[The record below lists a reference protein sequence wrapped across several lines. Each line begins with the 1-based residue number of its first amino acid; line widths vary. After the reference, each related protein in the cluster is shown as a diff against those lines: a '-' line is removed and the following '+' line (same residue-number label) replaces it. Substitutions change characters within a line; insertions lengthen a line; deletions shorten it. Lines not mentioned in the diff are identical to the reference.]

1 MTNASSPPVIGV
13 PCCQKNIGNHL
24 FHVAGE
30 KYVAAAA
37 QGAGALPWIIPPLDG
52 DPDRLAALLDRLD
65 GLLLTGSRSNV
76 HPGHYHD
83 APDTVQCQ
91 PYDEAR
97 DATTLPLI
105 RGALARGLPVLA
117 ICRGF
122 QELNVALGGS
132 LHPRVHETPG
142 LSDHREP
149 ASDDLDVQYGPSHPV
164 RLTPGGRLAA
174 LADGATSLM
183 VNSLHGQGLDRLADG
198 LLVEAT
204 APDGLVEAVSVTDH
218 PFAIAVQWHPEWRFA
233 ENPFSRNL
241 FAAFGAAARQTRGA

>member
-1 MTNASSPPVIGV
+1 MTHVPTLPVIGV
-13 PCCQKNIGNHL
+13 PCCQKTIGKHL

-52 DPDRLAALLDRLD
+52 DPCRLEALLDRLD

-83 APDTVQCQ
+83 APDAVQCQ

-132 LHPRVHETPG
+132 LHPRVHDVPG
-142 LSDHREP
+142 LADHREP

-174 LADGATSLM
+174 LADGAVSLM

-204 APDGLVEAVSVTDH
+204 APDGLVEAVSVSDH

-241 FAAFGAAARQTRGA
+241 FAAFGAAARRMRGV